1 MFLFFY
7 CNTILLLPSHI
18 HHKADILATMNG
30 YDLES
35 QNELYDVWETNL
47 DFFEAVI
54 DYYKDS
60 KVVRCYAQGGVC
72 DSDEE

>member
-1 MFLFFY
+1 M
-7 CNTILLLPSHI
+7 
-18 HHKADILATMNG
+18 
-30 YDLES
+30 
-35 QNELYDVWETNL
+35 WETNL

-72 DSDEE
+72 DSDEESIVIVSTYKCHRKHISLLTTSKKRLI